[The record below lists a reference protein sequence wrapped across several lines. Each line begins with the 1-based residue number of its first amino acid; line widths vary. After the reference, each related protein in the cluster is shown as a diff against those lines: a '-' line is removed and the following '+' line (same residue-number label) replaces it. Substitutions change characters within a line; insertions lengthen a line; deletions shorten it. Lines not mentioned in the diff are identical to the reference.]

1 MRFDGEGER
10 RRGSVTAAA
19 RENAMGGQDMNEK
32 LFAEMDWQTDAAVR
46 ALRGEML
53 LAAAKLEQKRRRR
66 RETLLFA
73 LCACAFALLLGLGLW
88 LALAGG
94 LKAAA
99 LFAVI
104 RTALICAGATLLLS
118 PLLAY
123 FMEGRGEHA

>member
-53 LAAAKLEQKRRRR
+53 LAAARLERKRRR

-73 LCACAFALLLGLGLW
+73 LCACAFALLMGLGLW

-99 LFAVI
+99 LSAVI

>member
-1 MRFDGEGER
+1 
-10 RRGSVTAAA
+10 
-19 RENAMGGQDMNEK
+19 MNEK

-53 LAAAKLEQKRRRR
+53 LAAARLERKRRR
-66 RETLLFA
+66 RETMLFA
-73 LCACAFALLLGLGLW
+73 LCACAFALLMGLGLW
-88 LALAGG
+88 LALSGG

-99 LFAVI
+99 LSAVI
-104 RTALICAGATLLLS
+104 RMALICAGATLLLS

>member
-1 MRFDGEGER
+1 
-10 RRGSVTAAA
+10 
-19 RENAMGGQDMNEK
+19 MNEK

-53 LAAAKLEQKRRRR
+53 LAAARLERKRRR
-66 RETLLFA
+66 RETLIFA
-73 LCACAFALLLGLGLW
+73 LCAGAFALLMGLGLW

-99 LFAVI
+99 LSAVI
-104 RTALICAGATLLLS
+104 RTALVCAGATLLLS

-123 FMEGRGEHA
+123 FMERRGEHA

>member
-1 MRFDGEGER
+1 
-10 RRGSVTAAA
+10 
-19 RENAMGGQDMNEK
+19 MNEK
-32 LFAEMDWQTDAAVR
+32 LFAEMDWQTDAASSISPRR
-46 ALRGEML
+46 ART
-53 LAAAKLEQKRRRR
+53 AARLERKRRRR
-66 RETLLFA
+66 RDTLLFA

>member
-10 RRGSVTAAA
+10 RQSHTAAA
-19 RENAMGGQDMNEK
+19 AWKKAMGGQDMNEK

-53 LAAAKLEQKRRRR
+53 LAAARLERKRRRR

-73 LCACAFALLLGLGLW
+73 LCACAFALLMGLGLW
-88 LALAGG
+88 LALSGG

-99 LFAVI
+99 LSVGVKA
-104 RTALICAGATLLLS
+104 ALICAGATLLLS

>member
-1 MRFDGEGER
+1 
-10 RRGSVTAAA
+10 
-19 RENAMGGQDMNEK
+19 MNEK

-53 LAAAKLEQKRRRR
+53 LAAARLERKRRRR
-66 RETLLFA
+66 RETMLFA
-73 LCACAFALLLGLGLW
+73 LCACAFALLMGLGLW
-88 LALAGG
+88 L
-94 LKAAA
+94 A